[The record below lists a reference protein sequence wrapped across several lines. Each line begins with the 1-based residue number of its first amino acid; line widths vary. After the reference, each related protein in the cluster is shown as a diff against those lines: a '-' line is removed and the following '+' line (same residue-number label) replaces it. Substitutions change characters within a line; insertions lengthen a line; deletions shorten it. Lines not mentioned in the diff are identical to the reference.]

1 VELSMIAYASQTGT
15 RRNLKTLANNGW
27 RLFISAKGNL
37 LHYGFPYA
45 LDNGAWWAY
54 CNKQPFDTTAFLR
67 AYERLA
73 GNADF
78 VVLPDIVAGGNA
90 SLAFSMAWRDR
101 LPYRCPQLL
110 AVQNGMTANQIGPL
124 VGPNLGIFLGGT
136 TDWKMKTMKQWG
148 EVARSQSAYLHIGRV
163 NSARRIALCAAYGAQ
178 SFDGSSASRY
188 AKTMPLLENARRQMP
203 LALYGHRSVPVNLGE
218 T

>member
-1 VELSMIAYASQTGT
+1 MASAWIYQDDHMVQKHGADAASWYVGWCEPDGRRRCKSFGPGYLGKKRAEREKHRLEEALMTGT
-15 RRNLKTLANNGW
+15 
-27 RLFISAKGNL
+27 
-37 LHYGFPYA
+37 
-45 LDNGAWWAY
+45 
-54 CNKQPFDTTAFLR
+54 
-67 AYERLA
+67 YE
-73 GNADF
+73 
-78 VVLPDIVAGGNA
+78 
-90 SLAFSMAWRDR
+90 
-101 LPYRCPQLL
+101 
-110 AVQNGMTANQIGPL
+110 
-124 VGPNLGIFLGGT
+124 
-136 TDWKMKTMKQWG
+136 MKTMKQWG